1 MFANHFFVKSVVRVG
16 TRRVAQWGFSMSRS
30 SRSRIFQCI
39 VAVFSV
45 IVALVVTMLMVGID
59 QKPVLFVF
67 LGAVMISAAVGGM
80 LPGLLALALS
90 GALSAYFVLKPI
102 HSFAMEGV
110 GSFIRWVAFQLI
122 GLLIITLHASRRA
135 VAERLSQIDQR
146 LRLAMDA
153 GHIGVWD
160 YSIDTGELWLSL
172 SLTNLLGQSKWFRPT
187 FNEFIDLIHSD
198 DRELFH
204 QTVLRT
210 ITDRVDYEVDFR
222 IIRPDGST
230 RRLVSRGR
238 GYAAAG
244 SGGRR
249 IVGVITENT
258 THEFEPFAPAASKSN
273 LPAGEK
279 AVSSSV

>member
-1 MFANHFFVKSVVRVG
+1 
-16 TRRVAQWGFSMSRS
+16 
-30 SRSRIFQCI
+30 
-39 VAVFSV
+39 
-45 IVALVVTMLMVGID
+45 MLMVGID